1 MAKKKAAKKRK
12 KSSAINSVREIAQ
25 TIFPGAKK
33 RQARRA
39 KRRTAVKKLVTGKK
53 K

>member
-1 MAKKKAAKKRK
+1 MAKKKAAKKK
-12 KSSAINSVREIAQ
+12 KSSTMESVREIAQ
-25 TIFPGAKK
+25 TILPGAKK